1 MNPKIFSDKA
11 LRQSCAG
18 IPTPYGDFY
27 LCVYRVARE
36 DGTLLGECGDEGPAY
51 GSEIRVIFKGDVEG
65 SEDLP
70 VRVHSECFTGDVL
83 GSLRCDCGDQLHKAL
98 QIINREGRGMVIY
111 LSQEGRGIG
120 LTEKLK
126 AYNLQDRGFDTV
138 EANLEL
144 GHDADLRDYSA
155 AALVLQDFRIKS
167 IRLLT
172 NNPSKIEN
180 LRKYGIDIRGRIPV
194 VCPSNPLNER
204 YLATKR
210 SKMRHILEEGEP
222 KTITDQVS
230 DTASNRPYVTLTY
243 AQSLDGSLAGGNG
256 HRLILSGEE
265 SLRMTHRMRA
275 ESQAILVGIG
285 TVLTDDPQLTV
296 RLAEGDH
303 PQPVVLDSYARIPLD
318 SYLVARHP
326 LKAWVFTS
334 SDAPADRREALEAR
348 GVRVF
353 TVPSDA
359 RGRLDLVRTCEVL
372 SENGIRSLMVEG
384 GLEVISGFL
393 GSDLIDRVVV
403 TISPRFEGGRRMADL
418 GTRLPEFREVSQF
431 QMGSDIVVEG
441 YVKKA

>member
-1 MNPKIFSDKA
+1 MDPKIASGKA

-18 IPTPYGDFY
+18 IPTPYGDFN
-27 LCVYRVARE
+27 LCVYRLARE

-65 SEDLP
+65 SDDLP

-83 GSLRCDCGDQLHKAL
+83 GSLRCDCGDQLHRAL
-98 QIINREGRGMVIY
+98 QIINLEGRGMVIY

-120 LTEKLK
+120 LAEKLK

-155 AALVLQDFRIKS
+155 AALVLRDFRIKS
-167 IRLLT
+167 VRLIT

-180 LRKYGIDIRGRIPV
+180 LRGYGIEIRGRIPV
-194 VCPSNPLNER
+194 VCASNPLNER
-204 YLATKR
+204 YLATKQ

-222 KTITDQVS
+222 KTIPVPVS
-230 DTASNRPYVTLTY
+230 DTASNRPYVTLSY

-265 SLRMTHRMRA
+265 SLRMTHRIRA
-275 ESQAILVGIG
+275 GSQAILVGIG
-285 TVLTDDPQLTV
+285 TVLADDPQLTV
-296 RLAEGDH
+296 RLAEGDD
-303 PQPVVLDSYARIPLD
+303 PQPVVLDSYLRIPLD
-318 SYLVARHP
+318 SYLVSRHP
-326 LKAWVFTS
+326 RKTWVFAS
-334 SDAPADRREALEAR
+334 PDAPADRREALEAR
-348 GVRVF
+348 GIRVF
-353 TVPSDA
+353 TVPSDPG
-359 RGRLDLVRTCEVL
+359 GRLDLTRTCEIL

-393 GSDLIDRVVV
+393 GSDLIDRVVI
-403 TISPRFEGGRRMADL
+403 TINPRFVGGRRIADL
-418 GTRLPEFREVSQF
+418 GARLPELRDVSQF
-431 QMGSDIVVEG
+431 QIGGDIVVEG
-441 YVKKA
+441 FVKKP